1 MVTGYSECIDSFFA
15 FGLFETAKRSGFF
28 PPELVDTFEPVIQEE
43 ARHILFFVNWVGLAP
58 AQHAAVAPAFLR
70 AQGAGGVAVSRLG
83 AHRHRARRGN
93 GVQDNNFTV
102 TGAKTLGNDID
113 VAELIDLCLAENDAA
128 HEPLRSAPAAAVRGP
143 RAGEA
148 GAPALCDRGRRMPG
162 QSPPDLVGCVKIRI
176 AIIAA
181 LGLALALYLVKY
193 VGLGAVLAAAVAVGW
208 GGFALL
214 CLYALALFAL
224 LGAAWYVL
232 QPDSSRPDSSR
243 PDSSRIAPW
252 VFIWGRMVRDA
263 AAEVLPFSQIGGMV
277 FGARVA
283 ILHGVS
289 PPLSFASMVVDV
301 TTEMLA
307 QIAYIALGVA
317 ILGAYAP
324 RTSFSASLTTVV
336 VIGLMVAAL
345 AGGLFLALQ
354 RFGHRLTEKLA
365 ARLLPR
371 AVGTT
376 ASVGAALDAVYGSP
390 VRVGLSA
397 ALHLAAWIASAFGTW
412 IAFRLIGVR
421 VGWASVMAIESLV
434 YATRSAAAF
443 VPNALGVQ
451 EAAYAVLAPL
461 FGIGA
466 EFGLAVSLLKRAR
479 DIALGV
485 PILLIWQFVE
495 GHRAIARSAGIRP

>member
-1 MVTGYSECIDSFFA
+1 MKF
-15 FGLFETAKRSGFF
+15 
-28 PPELVDTFEPVIQEE
+28 
-43 ARHILFFVNWVGLAP
+43 
-58 AQHAAVAPAFLR
+58 
-70 AQGAGGVAVSRLG
+70 
-83 AHRHRARRGN
+83 
-93 GVQDNNFTV
+93 
-102 TGAKTLGNDID
+102 
-113 VAELIDLCLAENDAA
+113 
-128 HEPLRSAPAAAVRGP
+128 
-143 RAGEA
+143 
-148 GAPALCDRGRRMPG
+148 
-162 QSPPDLVGCVKIRI
+162 RI

-193 VGLGAVLAAAVAVGW
+193 VGLGAVVAAAVAVGW

-224 LGAAWYVL
+224 LGSAWYVL
-232 QPDSSRPDSSR
+232 QPK
-243 PDSSRIAPW
+243 SSRIGPG

-307 QIAYIALGVA
+307 QIAYIALGVV

-324 RTSFSASLTTVV
+324 RTSFTASLTTVV
-336 VIGLMVAAL
+336 VIGLSVAAL

-376 ASVGAALDAVYGSP
+376 AAVGAALDAVYDSP
-390 VRVGLSA
+390 VRVGFSA

-421 VGWASVMAIESLV
+421 ADLASVMAIESLV

-485 PILLIWQFVE
+485 PILLIWQGVE
-495 GHRAIARSAGIRP
+495 GRRALAGGSRL